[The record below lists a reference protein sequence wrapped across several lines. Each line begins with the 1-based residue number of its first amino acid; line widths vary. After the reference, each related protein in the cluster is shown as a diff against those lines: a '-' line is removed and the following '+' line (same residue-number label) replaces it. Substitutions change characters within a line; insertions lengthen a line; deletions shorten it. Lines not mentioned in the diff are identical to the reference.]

1 MISHPTFIYVIIII
15 YICFQCFP
23 LACGIS
29 HPAWAGAT
37 LSPPEVRIFK
47 PHDLTKVAEQHCH
60 DGLSWNGYGSIPIDT
75 IFRGMNIHKSQLF
88 WCELQGYKVL
98 THCHGL
104 LPFCWGYLE
113 GLLGISF
120 FKVNLLRWLSDPF
133 WGSVTSNWWFKRS
146 LWRTRYMVPYG

>member
-1 MISHPTFIYVIIII
+1 MLNYQRVSDTKSETKPAPLHFSQQDHIALKVQHSPTRSHKIKDVDDKPPYFYLCYYYYIYI

-60 DGLSWNGYGSIPIDT
+60 DGLS
-75 IFRGMNIHKSQLF
+75 
-88 WCELQGYKVL
+88 
-98 THCHGL
+98 
-104 LPFCWGYLE
+104 
-113 GLLGISF
+113 
-120 FKVNLLRWLSDPF
+120 
-133 WGSVTSNWWFKRS
+133 
-146 LWRTRYMVPYG
+146 